1 MELLIKTCRVTA
13 WLIWVIALKVIYN
26 IEIHI
31 GGQIVAGDV
40 GVNTWIRSALM
51 SATDHLDLS
60 LVYNSCPNDK
70 RIQIIPIKF
79 SLKAGPS
86 DLTLH

>member
-1 MELLIKTCRVTA
+1 MSEDGTVDKDMQSNCLVNMGYSLQREM
-13 WLIWVIALKVIYN
+13 W
-26 IEIHI
+26 
-31 GGQIVAGDV
+31 

-60 LVYNSCPNDK
+60 LVYHSCPNDK

-79 SLKAGPS
+79 GLKLRPS